1 MKFDVRAARRAARE
15 VVLCAAAAL
24 LATGASAHHIGES
37 LAADQQLV
45 AATDRF
51 LSALQQYQKLPPP
64 QKEAAIEN
72 LVQLAQARQR
82 SMVALLQIDPTV
94 AGTRMLPRPLRARVP
109 AAAAAYVEDE
119 VHVLGNSALHV
130 SDNFAN
136 GASQRVLKVRGRL
149 GEMPKTVYVADVSS
163 SPRDLSNMAGKKM
176 SFHAMRV
183 GDNLVLLDKKKLRLS
198 ALSSDEEGALAAPIQ
213 GNQTTLSILVNFSDA
228 ALNCTASDLTNRLFG
243 ATGATVNNNYRES
256 SQGLVSFSGRTAG
269 PYTIAYASTGP
280 CDYMGWASAAQAAA
294 KAAGIDP
301 AQYMHVNYVTP
312 PNASCGW
319 SGMASMP
326 GTQSWVQACALTGV
340 FSHELGHNLSLDHAA
355 TPGAE
360 YGDGSDPMGG
370 ARVVDHNAA
379 NRVMAGWM
387 PDGTVQ
393 DISAGGSYS
402 LATISLNAPG
412 SSPQVLRLA
421 KPDTAELYYVSMRQ
435 AMNLDVGL
443 SNYYVDN
450 ISIHRSTGTLPAR
463 TYLLQNLAVG
473 QSFVDE
479 TNGITITNQGVAGG
493 VATVNISK
501 GGQTCNRVAPMVE
514 VTPASQTAG
523 PGSALSYS
531 VTVTN
536 QNSAACG
543 NSVFNLAQT
552 LPADFTGTFG
562 VNALIVGAG
571 ARATTDWT
579 VRSAATVPDA
589 TYTLTASATDSG
601 SGLSAFAHASD
612 IVYTDP
618 AKTCVPGTPGIV
630 VSPATQTCAPGG
642 KLTYGVSVTNTNSTA
657 CGTGT
662 FSLTQTL
669 PAGFTGS
676 FSPASLA
683 IAPGAKADAAWT
695 VSTLSDTPQ
704 GTYTI
709 TARTTD
715 QASGV
720 GSAVSATDV
729 VYAADGTPPSVNITS
744 PANGATVGRTNLAV
758 SASATDT
765 SGIQAVEFYADGVL
779 LARDT
784 TAPYS
789 ATWNTRKAGPGAH
802 TLSARAY
809 DKAGNTSQQ
818 TIGLT
823 VK

>member
-1 MKFDVRAARRAARE
+1 

-64 QKEAAIEN
+64 QKEAAIGN
-72 LVQLAQARQR
+72 LVQLAQARQQQ
-82 SMVALLQIDPTV
+82 MIALLQIDPTV

-119 VHVLGNSALHV
+119 VHVLGTSALHV

-136 GASQRVLKVRGRL
+136 GASQRVLKVQGRP
-149 GEMPKTVYVADVSS
+149 GEMPKNVYVADVSS
-163 SPRDLSNMAGKKM
+163 SPRELSNMAGKKM
-176 SFHAMRV
+176 SFYAMRV
-183 GDNLVLLDKKKLRLS
+183 GDNLVLMDKKRAKLS
-198 ALSSDEEGALAAPIQ
+198 ALSAEEAVALGAQGAPVQ
-213 GNQTTLSILVNFSDA
+213 GNQTTLSILLNFSDA
-228 ALNCTASDLTNRLFG
+228 ALNCTATDLTNRLFG

-294 KAAGIDP
+294 RAAGIDP

-370 ARVVDHNAA
+370 ARVVDHNAP

-393 DISAGGSYS
+393 DISAGGSYA

-421 KPDTAELYYVSMRQ
+421 KPDTAELYYVSMRE
-435 AMNLDVGL
+435 AMNLDTGL

-473 QSFVDE
+473 QSFVDA

-493 VATVNISK
+493 TATVNISK
-501 GGQTCNRVAPMVE
+501 GGETCNRLAPVVE
-514 VTPASQTAG
+514 VTPASQTSG
-523 PGSALSYS
+523 PGTPLSYS

-552 LPADFTGTFG
+552 LPADFTGSFG
-562 VNALIVGAG
+562 TNALTLGAG
-571 ARATTDWT
+571 ARATTEWI
-579 VRSAATVPDA
+579 VSSAATVPDA
-589 TYTLTASATDSG
+589 TYTLTASATDTG

-612 IVYTDP
+612 IVYTDLT
-618 AKTCVPGTPGIV
+618 KVCVPGTPGIA
-630 VSPATQTCAPGG
+630 VSPATQTSAPGG
-642 KLTYGVSVTNTNSTA
+642 KLTYGISVTNTNSIA

-669 PAGFTGS
+669 PAGFSGG
-676 FSPASLA
+676 FSPTSLS
-683 IAPGAKADAAWT
+683 IAPGAKADASWT
-695 VSTLSDTPQ
+695 VTTLSDTPQ
-704 GTYTI
+704 GTYTV

-715 QASGV
+715 PSSGL

-729 VYAADGTPPSVNITS
+729 VYAADVTPPSVSITS

-758 SASATDT
+758 SASASDT

-779 LARDT
+779 LSRDT
-784 TAPYS
+784 NAPYS

-809 DKAGNTSQQ
+809 DKAGNNSQQ
-818 TIGLT
+818 TIGVT